1 MRVASEVALSS
12 TVVVVVVV
20 VVAFVVCANT
30 DDGAKVVPMTAS
42 TAITRLTIA
51 RTATNIIII
60 IIIDRFIEQR
70 KRTKL
75 IRVPPDDAW
84 KRFCDFVMMMIDS
97 RRASGRFYCL
107 PVVAVVM
114 HLYEASASRRY
125 ELTLARSVARS
136 PVSTRKMMLEPER
149 EISAL
154 PPSSSS
160 LSRRFRSG
168 ASAAR
173 IEPATRPDLVDI
185 LILALQFFKVNVVR
199 P

>member
-30 DDGAKVVPMTAS
+30 DDGAKVVPMIAS
-42 TAITRLTIA
+42 AAITRLTIA
-51 RTATNIIII
+51 RTATNI

-84 KRFCDFVMMMIDS
+84 KRFCDFVMMMMIDS

-185 LILALQFFKVNVVR
+185 LILALQLFKVNVVR

>member
-1 MRVASEVALSS
+1 M
-12 TVVVVVVV
+12 
-20 VVAFVVCANT
+20 VVAFVVCATT
-30 DDGAKVVPMTAS
+30 DDGAKVVPMIAS

-60 IIIDRFIEQR
+60 IIDRFIEQQ

-84 KRFCDFVMMMIDS
+84 KRFCDFVMMMMIDS

-154 PPSSSS
+154 PSSSSS

>member
-20 VVAFVVCANT
+20 VAFVVCANT
-30 DDGAKVVPMTAS
+30 GDGAKVVPMIAS
-42 TAITRLTIA
+42 AAITRLTIA
-51 RTATNIIII
+51 RTATNI

-84 KRFCDFVMMMIDS
+84 KRFCDFVMMMMIDS

-185 LILALQFFKVNVVR
+185 LILALQLFKVNVVR
-199 P
+199 A

>member
-12 TVVVVVVV
+12 TIVVVVV

-30 DDGAKVVPMTAS
+30 DDGAKVVPMIANA
-42 TAITRLTIA
+42 AITRLTIA
-51 RTATNIIII
+51 RTATNII

-84 KRFCDFVMMMIDS
+84 KRFCDFVMMIDS

-154 PPSSSS
+154 PPSSS

-185 LILALQFFKVNVVR
+185 LILALQLFKVNVVR

>member
-1 MRVASEVALSS
+1 MEKATTARSA
-12 TVVVVVVV
+12 
-20 VVAFVVCANT
+20 T
-30 DDGAKVVPMTAS
+30 D
-42 TAITRLTIA
+42 
-51 RTATNIIII
+51 IIII
-60 IIIDRFIEQR
+60 VDRFIEQR

-75 IRVPPDDAW
+75 IRVPADDAW
-84 KRFCDFVMMMIDS
+84 KRFCDFVMMIDS

-114 HLYEASASRRY
+114 HVYEASASRRY

-185 LILALQFFKVNVVR
+185 LILALQLFKVNVVR

>member
-12 TVVVVVVV
+12 TVVVVVI

-30 DDGAKVVPMTAS
+30 DDGAKVVPMIAS
-42 TAITRLTIA
+42 AAITRLTIA
-51 RTATNIIII
+51 RTATNI

-107 PVVAVVM
+107 PVVAVIM

-149 EISAL
+149 EISAM
-154 PPSSSS
+154 PPSSSSS

-185 LILALQFFKVNVVR
+185 LILALQLFKVNVVR

>member
-30 DDGAKVVPMTAS
+30 DDGAKVVPMIAS

-51 RTATNIIII
+51 RTATNII

-84 KRFCDFVMMMIDS
+84 KRFCDFVMMIDS

-154 PPSSSS
+154 PSSSSS

-199 P
+199 A

>member
-12 TVVVVVVV
+12 TVVVV

-30 DDGAKVVPMTAS
+30 DDGAKVVPMIAS
-42 TAITRLTIA
+42 AAITRLTIA
-51 RTATNIIII
+51 RTATNI

-84 KRFCDFVMMMIDS
+84 KRFCDFVMMMMIDS

-154 PPSSSS
+154 PPSSS
-160 LSRRFRSG
+160 LGRRFRSG

-185 LILALQFFKVNVVR
+185 LILALQLFKVNVVR

>member
-1 MRVASEVALSS
+1 MIASA
-12 TVVVVVVV
+12 
-20 VVAFVVCANT
+20 
-30 DDGAKVVPMTAS
+30 
-42 TAITRLTIA
+42 AITRLTIA
-51 RTATNIIII
+51 RTATNII

-84 KRFCDFVMMMIDS
+84 KRFCDFVMMIDS

-136 PVSTRKMMLEPER
+136 PVSTWKMMLEPER

-154 PPSSSS
+154 PPSSS

-173 IEPATRPDLVDI
+173 IEPATRPELVDI
-185 LILALQFFKVNVVR
+185 LILALQLFKVNVVR
-199 P
+199 T

>member
-1 MRVASEVALSS
+1 MIASA
-12 TVVVVVVV
+12 
-20 VVAFVVCANT
+20 
-30 DDGAKVVPMTAS
+30 
-42 TAITRLTIA
+42 AITRLTIA
-51 RTATNIIII
+51 RTATNII

-75 IRVPPDDAW
+75 IRVPPDDAS

-154 PPSSSS
+154 PPSSSF
-160 LSRRFRSG
+160 LSRHFRSG

-173 IEPATRPDLVDI
+173 IEPATRPELVDI
-185 LILALQFFKVNVVR
+185 LILALQLFKVNVVR
-199 P
+199 A

>member
-20 VVAFVVCANT
+20 VAFVVCANT
-30 DDGAKVVPMTAS
+30 GDGAKVVPMIAS
-42 TAITRLTIA
+42 AAITRLTIA
-51 RTATNIIII
+51 RTATNI

-84 KRFCDFVMMMIDS
+84 KRFCDFVMMMMIDS

-154 PPSSSS
+154 PPSSS

-185 LILALQFFKVNVVR
+185 LILALQLFKVNVVR

>member
-1 MRVASEVALSS
+1 MSS
-12 TVVVVVVV
+12 TVVVVVV

-30 DDGAKVVPMTAS
+30 GDGAKVVPMIAS
-42 TAITRLTIA
+42 AAITRMTIA
-51 RTATNIIII
+51 RTATNI

-84 KRFCDFVMMMIDS
+84 KRFCDFVMMMMIDS

-114 HLYEASASRRY
+114 HLNEASASRRY

-185 LILALQFFKVNVVR
+185 LILALQLFKVNVVR

>member
-20 VVAFVVCANT
+20 VAFVVCANT
-30 DDGAKVVPMTAS
+30 GDGAKVVPMIAS
-42 TAITRLTIA
+42 AAITRMTIA
-51 RTATNIIII
+51 RTATNI

-84 KRFCDFVMMMIDS
+84 KRFCDFVMMMMIDS

-185 LILALQFFKVNVVR
+185 LILALQLFKVNVVR

>member
-12 TVVVVVVV
+12 TVVVV

-30 DDGAKVVPMTAS
+30 DDGAKVVVPMMAS
-42 TAITRLTIA
+42 AAPRLTIA

-60 IIIDRFIEQR
+60 IDRFIEQQ
-70 KRTKL
+70 KGTKL
-75 IRVPPDDAW
+75 IRIPPDDAW
-84 KRFCDFVMMMIDS
+84 KRFCDFVMMIDS

-154 PPSSSS
+154 PPSSS
-160 LSRRFRSG
+160 LGRRFRSG

-185 LILALQFFKVNVVR
+185 LILALQLFKVNVVR
-199 P
+199 A

>member
-12 TVVVVVVV
+12 TVVVV

-30 DDGAKVVPMTAS
+30 DDGAKVVVPMMAS
-42 TAITRLTIA
+42 AAPRLTIA

-60 IIIDRFIEQR
+60 DRFIEQQ
-70 KRTKL
+70 KGTKL
-75 IRVPPDDAW
+75 IRIPLDDAW
-84 KRFCDFVMMMIDS
+84 KRFCDFVMMIDS

-154 PPSSSS
+154 PPSSS
-160 LSRRFRSG
+160 LGRRFRSG

-185 LILALQFFKVNVVR
+185 LILALQLFKVNVVR
-199 P
+199 A

>member
-12 TVVVVVVV
+12 TVVVV

-30 DDGAKVVPMTAS
+30 DDGAKVVPMIAS
-42 TAITRLTIA
+42 AAITRLTIA
-51 RTATNIIII
+51 RTATNI

-185 LILALQFFKVNVVR
+185 LILALQLFKVNVVR

>member
-12 TVVVVVVV
+12 TVVVVV

-30 DDGAKVVPMTAS
+30 DDGAKVVPMIAS
-42 TAITRLTIA
+42 AAITRLTIA
-51 RTATNIIII
+51 RTATNII

-84 KRFCDFVMMMIDS
+84 KRFCDFVMMIDS

-154 PPSSSS
+154 PSSSSS

-185 LILALQFFKVNVVR
+185 LILALQLFKVNVVR

>member
-12 TVVVVVVV
+12 TVVVVVI

-30 DDGAKVVPMTAS
+30 DDGAKVVPMIAS
-42 TAITRLTIA
+42 AAITRLTIA
-51 RTATNIIII
+51 RTATNI

-185 LILALQFFKVNVVR
+185 LILALQLFKVNVVR